1 MTRRL
6 PIILAAVVA
15 VLAAGSF
22 ALWRWAETRMEQGFA
37 DWQATMA
44 AQGWTVHAGATSRH
58 GWPLAA
64 ELAVDDLAIS
74 GGLNVLPGGG
84 AYAAQRVAIR
94 FDLLEPSVVTVR
106 GEGNQSVRLDAG
118 PTLPFTA
125 DRLVVTVP
133 VAQPTSAVL
142 DAGGMRFGA
151 PAEGL
156 TIGLLQGQ
164 ADWHATSAL
173 ALRLS
178 AEAITLPPPPAPQ
191 APLGAHIASAT
202 FEGEVTGT
210 LPATPPSPAAA
221 AAAWRDSGG
230 AVTLRRIA
238 LGWGP
243 LGVAGNATLKL
254 DKDLQPDVTATL
266 RLVGLDE
273 TLTVLAN
280 ARAITPR
287 AAQTAK
293 AVVGL
298 MAHAPEGGG
307 TPGVEV
313 PLTVHDRAVSI
324 GMIPLATLGK
334 LDWPGAP

>member
-6 PIILAAVVA
+6 LFVAAAVVA
-15 VLAAGSF
+15 ILAAGSF
-22 ALWRWAETRMEQGFA
+22 ALWRWAEGRMEQGFA
-37 DWQATMA
+37 EWRSGMA
-44 AQGWTVHAGATSRH
+44 ARGWTVHAGATGRG

-64 ELAVDDLAIS
+64 ELDVDDLAIS
-74 GGLNVLPGGG
+74 GGLGALPGGA
-84 AYAAQRVAIR
+84 AYTARRVAVR
-94 FDLLEPSVVTVR
+94 FDLLDPAVVTVR
-106 GEGNQSVRLDAG
+106 GEGNQSLRLDTG
-118 PTLPFTA
+118 PVLPFTA

-133 VAQPTSAVL
+133 VAQPTSAAL
-142 DAGGMRFGA
+142 DAGAVRFGP
-151 PAEGL
+151 PADGL
-156 TIGLLQGQ
+156 TVGLLQGQ
-164 ADWHATSAL
+164 ADWHAPKAI

-178 AEAITLPPPPAPQ
+178 AEAITLPPPPASQ

-202 FEGEVTGT
+202 VEGEVSGT
-210 LPATPPSPAAA
+210 FPANPPGPAAA

-230 AVTLRRIA
+230 AITLQRIA

-243 LGVAGNATLKL
+243 LGVAGNAVLKL
-254 DKDLQPDVTATL
+254 DEALQPDIAATL

-273 TLTVLAN
+273 TLTALAN
-280 ARAITPR
+280 AHAITGR

-313 PLTVHDRAVSI
+313 PLTVHDGSVAI

-334 LDWPGAP
+334 LNWPAAP